1 MYVPRRR
8 FTRMQVT
15 GYPSAAE
22 VPGRL
27 AHGCYLSGLYLE
39 GAAWDAARGCLTR
52 QRPMAR
58 APCNWETKIWIAALR

>member
-1 MYVPRRR
+1 M
-8 FTRMQVT
+8 RMQVT
-15 GYPSAAE
+15 GYRSAAE
-22 VPGRL
+22 APGRL

-58 APCNWETKIWIAALR
+58 DPCSRNLKKYIFFHRVLS